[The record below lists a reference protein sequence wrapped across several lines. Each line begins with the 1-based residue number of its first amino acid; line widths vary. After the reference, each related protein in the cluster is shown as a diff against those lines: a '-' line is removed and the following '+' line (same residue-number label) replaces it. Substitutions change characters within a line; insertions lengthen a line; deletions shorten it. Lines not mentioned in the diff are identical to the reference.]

1 MNTDCVSS
9 CVKIYYGCFTEKRN
23 MKRVMQKKEFDMVLP
38 HLEGQ
43 VGDKLI

>member
-9 CVKIYYGCFTEKRN
+9 CVKIYYGCLIEKRS
-23 MKRVMQKKEFDMVLP
+23 MKRAMQKKEFDMVLP

-43 VGDKLI
+43 IGDKVI